1 MAGDFGPHG
10 ALQNLVSVNYS
21 LPKDEQ
27 GNLTIPSQAAAD
39 YLDEQPKIIP
49 HDKTWREKTVDW
61 AADKMMEYGASPQ
74 SAYKYSRKVF
84 GGGNELMG
92 IGVADVTPAGVVF
105 AGEEAVRGYKEGDVV
120 MPTVELAL
128 SAAEAYPLTKAILRP
143 ARKLFQASNAPVDES
158 RRQFVKK
165 AAGAGA
171 AGAVGALKG
180 FGNFSSEVIPVA
192 EKAIAELPK
201 NIFDVPS
208 LLNFH
213 RNLVNMNWIE
223 NFDMLDADD
232 VKEYAEEGLDDLGK
246 TFQDFGVEVGDH
258 EGLLGNEKFLDET
271 GLAIDA
277 AIDFLEPD
285 DLLKQ
290 DAGDILEWLDNKI
303 GLDEISDSAGGA
315 AFDVISELITKYKMS
330 KPEIRKYLQENNI
343 LEGDI

>member
-92 IGVADVTPAGVVF
+92 IGVADVTPAGLVF

-143 ARKLFQASNAPVDES
+143 ARKLFQAPDNPVQAPDNPVDES
-158 RRQFVKK
+158 KRRFMK
-165 AAGAGA
+165 GA
-171 AGAVGALKG
+171 AGAPAALGALGALGGIKVG
-180 FGNFSSEVIPVA
+180 TKLIDEGGTKLIDDILPVA
-192 EKAIAELPK
+192 SKSVLKLPQS
-201 NIFDVPS
+201 IFDLRSFKSVDAALEKLFPSGEESFGLGTSS
-208 LLNFH
+208 LLAEMSDFSEKYFLSSMTSGDLSKLLKEGGGEIDPLTPIIKELEEKGLSKSEMAEYLF
-213 RNLVNMNWIE
+213 RNDIY
-223 NFDMLDADD
+223 DPS
-232 VKEYAEEGLDDLGK
+232 EEAKKVL
-246 TFQDFGVEVGDH
+246 
-258 EGLLGNEKFLDET
+258 
-271 GLAIDA
+271 GLA
-277 AIDFLEPD
+277 
-285 DLLKQ
+285 K
-290 DAGDILEWLDNKI
+290 GK
-303 GLDEISDSAGGA
+303 
-315 AFDVISELITKYKMS
+315 
-330 KPEIRKYLQENNI
+330 
-343 LEGDI
+343 